1 MTKFILD
8 TQNVASKSTE
18 VDINVEGDTA
28 LIQFGHSFTLR
39 LDELNIDILRDQL
52 FDASRELA
60 RSRCNKDVW
69 ARDAS

>member
-1 MTKFILD
+1 MAQINLD
-8 TQNVASKSTE
+8 NLASKDLA

-39 LDELNIDILRDQL
+39 LDELNIDKLRNHL
-52 FDASRELA
+52 FEASRELA
-60 RSRCNKDVW
+60 RNRCNNDVW